1 MLSHATAWDFHTPAW
16 ATNMSPILVY
26 FKAHPRGFERGPI
39 NRTSRDI
46 IWGLLGRRRGEEKA
60 IGVQGLRR
68 LDSRH
73 LIPFFLLYPH
83 DFEF

>member
-1 MLSHATAWDFHTPAW
+1 MKDF
-16 ATNMSPILVY
+16 LE
-26 FKAHPRGFERGPI
+26 K
-39 NRTSRDI
+39 
-46 IWGLLGRRRGEEKA
+46 RRGEEKA